1 VRSVVSLRTA
11 ATIVCMKAY
20 SSGLAADLSADG
32 DLGTV
37 VRSFPIAIR
46 HRTIPLAPLRNYDG
60 LGSDNQGTGS
70 PMIGRAISVGLQAR
84 ADHAD
89 APAWLDKF

>member
-1 VRSVVSLRTA
+1 
-11 ATIVCMKAY
+11 MKTY

-37 VRSFPIAIR
+37 VHSFAIAIR
-46 HRTIPLAPLRNYDG
+46 SRTIPLAPLRNHDG

-70 PMIGRAISVGLQAR
+70 PMIGRTIGVGLQA
-84 ADHAD
+84 HAD
-89 APAWLDKF
+89 DADVPVQLDIDE